1 MEEKDRKERAGSVH
15 ASQFHFTAE

>member
-1 MEEKDRKERAGSVH
+1 MKEKDRKERAGSVH